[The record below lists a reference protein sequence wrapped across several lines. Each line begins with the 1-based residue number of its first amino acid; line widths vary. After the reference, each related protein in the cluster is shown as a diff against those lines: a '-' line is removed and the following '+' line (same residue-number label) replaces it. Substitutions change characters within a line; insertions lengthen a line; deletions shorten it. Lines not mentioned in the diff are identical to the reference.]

1 MIINHIL
8 HRKGLYSANE
18 LHQMI
23 VEDGYIP
30 VANHDEL
37 YQIRTTAN
45 LTFGLGTIWEGTY
58 LGGRDKKYV
67 QVEHIK
73 LTSYLNSWIGIA
85 NISTFSGIYD
95 GNCLRIDNLNIPSL
109 GVNRSISIFGNVS
122 GTVQN
127 VVSANN
133 IIKNND
139 SPGGFAIIC
148 NDLSAGG
155 YVLNCFVY
163 NSVLRIT
170 GSAVSSFVASVVAGT
185 VDNCWSFNNV
195 SSSTLYDSG
204 DFCAKVSA
212 TGIVK
217 NSGTINGTFN
227 GGYIIGL
234 FVGNNQGSIEN
245 CIATGNISANRQD
258 TLMYTGGFCG
268 RQITTSTAS
277 IKNCASL
284 VNIVMNR
291 AGSYVG
297 GFIGTS
303 TIGLI
308 ENCYCRA
315 SISRGGAVTNNGTG
329 GFSGSNGTGCNITN
343 CYCSTSIYTT
353 GTKQGFVASN
363 NGTITNSYW
372 NTDYYPTSTNAIGRT
387 TTQLMDLTPSA
398 QIFTNWDTTLW
409 EFGIPNDYPILKLI
423 KEKYQIKITDTYIG
437 IYSVSEIDYM
447 IGILG
452 YIPVVSATELEQV
465 KTTVD
470 YTFGVGTAWEGTYT
484 AGLDKKYI
492 QLSDIDLTAYQAGTG
507 WNPIGDATTAFTGV
521 YDGNYFKISNCV
533 INNPTVDYQGLFG
546 YISEAKIKNLE
557 VSDFNITGN
566 DYVGVIGYSNTA
578 SEVSHITSKDGTVT
592 SESGYVGGL
601 IGVCASGTL
610 SWIVVDNVDVL
621 KKGKY
626 GIGAFAGFL
635 SSTASIISFCLVK
648 NSNVYSN
655 STVSTA
661 DVRAGGF
668 VGLAN
673 GARINNSYVINTEVF
688 AKGNSSGYPGIGGFV
703 GRTING
709 GPTFTNCYSSSII
722 SKSGNIPIGG
732 FCGVLGSGTITNS
745 YYDTDISG
753 QTDTGKGLP
762 RNTLQ
767 MNAGT
772 SSSFI
777 LPDGTV
783 DPDSLVDNAMYTNWL
798 DSIWDFGTTNES
810 PKII

>member
-30 VANHDEL
+30 VANHNEL

-73 LTSYLNSWIGIA
+73 LTSYLNSWIGIGGTTA
-85 NISTFSGIYD
+85 FSGIYD
-95 GNCLRIDNLNIPSL
+95 GNRLRIDNLNIPSL

-139 SPGGFAIIC
+139 RSGGFAIIC
-148 NDLSAGG
+148 NGLSAGG

-163 NSVLRIT
+163 NSVLTISD
-170 GSAVSSFVASVVAGT
+170 SASSSFVASVVAGT

-195 SSSTLYDSG
+195 SSSSLSSSG

-227 GGYIIGL
+227 GGYRIGL
-234 FVGNNQGSIEN
+234 FVGANEGTIEN
-245 CIATGNISANRQD
+245 CIATGNISANNQD

-268 RQITTSTAS
+268 QQIETSTAS

-284 VNIVMNR
+284 VNIIMNVK
-291 AGSYVG
+291 GSYVG
-297 GFIGTS
+297 GFIGINA
-303 TIGLI
+303 IGLI

-315 SISRGGAVTNNGTG
+315 SISRGGGGTNNGTG
-329 GFSGSNGTGCNITN
+329 GFAGSNGTGCNITN

-353 GTKQGFVASN
+353 GTKQGFVAVN

-452 YIPVVSATELEQV
+452 YIPVVSATEMDNIRYG
-465 KTTVD
+465 TD
-470 YTFGVGTAWEGTYT
+470 FTFGVGTAWEGTYT
-484 AGLDKKYI
+484 SGLDKKYI
-492 QLSDIDLTAYQAGTG
+492 QLADIEFNYDKTLPYPNG
-507 WNPIGDATTAFTGV
+507 WEPIGNLVSPFTGI
-521 YDGNYFKISNCV
+521 YDGNYFTINNFYINRPTNGGTLGIFFDLRGTFKNSILTNAEVRCDSGSGIIAGWVRGGGIVSNVTISN
-533 INNPTVDYQGLFG
+533 
-546 YISEAKIKNLE
+546 
-557 VSDFNITGN
+557 
-566 DYVGVIGYSNTA
+566 
-578 SEVSHITSKDGTVT
+578 
-592 SESGYVGGL
+592 
-601 IGVCASGTL
+601 
-610 SWIVVDNVDVL
+610 
-621 KKGKY
+621 
-626 GIGAFAGFL
+626 
-635 SSTASIISFCLVK
+635 SFI
-648 NSNVYSN
+648 
-655 STVSTA
+655 
-661 DVRAGGF
+661 R
-668 VGLAN
+668 
-673 GARINNSYVINTEVF
+673 
-688 AKGNSSGYPGIGGFV
+688 
-703 GRTING
+703 
-709 GPTFTNCYSSSII
+709 
-722 SKSGNIPIGG
+722 SGNQSCTDIGG
-732 FCGVLGSGTITNS
+732 FCGKLETSGLIKNSKIIDSTISLLNYTGNNRVGGIAGYCGWTSTGLIENCEVINCNIVGHNSGGIAASTRYNTTKIINSRVFGGSVTSFDTNTSSGAIRTNGVLSSSSVILNCYAATLVEGTGGGLVGINNGTITNS